1 MKTKL
6 NSLLFRSTSI
16 APLITFRILFGGLM
30 LVGALR
36 FMHLGWVERL
46 YVAPRVFFKFYGF
59 EWVENFGERGMYL
72 LYSLIALSAAFI
84 MVGLFYRLAAILFFL
99 SFTYAELIDSTN
111 YLNHY
116 YLVCLLAFL
125 LIFLPA
131 HRAYSVDVW
140 RKPAWQ
146 LQRVPAWTINVII
159 FQISIVYV
167 CAGIAKLSS
176 DWLLRAMPL
185 AIWLPTKANWPLL
198 GPLFAHSW
206 TAYAFS
212 WAGALYDLTIPFF
225 LLHPRTR
232 PFAYIAVIGFH
243 VLTKLLFNIGLFPF
257 IMIFNTLIFFSG
269 AWHERFLMVGKL
281 GSRKLGGES
290 WEIEK
295 LGNLKWDSLGVRW
308 SKSPNVQPWRLLTS
322 NQPPSRPQLP
332 TSNPQPA
339 TIWFSAFDF
348 RLTIG
353 HNLVHYLQ
361 KKLILIALTL
371 YFSLQ
376 VFLPFRYLF
385 YPGYL
390 LWTEEGYRFSWRVML
405 VEKVGQAT
413 FYIHDLENG
422 RKSEVDNSKYLSLF
436 QEKQMVIQPDM
447 ILQYAHFLAKTYEE
461 EQGICQPKVTV
472 NSHVALN
479 GRRSQAFV
487 NPNIDLAAIKDGWAP
502 KHWIIPFRHE

>member
-1 MKTKL
+1 
-6 NSLLFRSTSI
+6 
-16 APLITFRILFGGLM
+16 M

-46 YVAPRVFFKFYGF
+46 YVAPRFFFKFYGF
-59 EWVENFGERGMYL
+59 EWVENFGEMGMYL

-131 HRAYSVDVW
+131 HRAYSLDVW
-140 RKPAWQ
+140 RKPTWR
-146 LQRVPAWTINVII
+146 LQQVPAWTINVII

-198 GPLFAHSW
+198 GPLFAQPW

-269 AWHERFLMVGKL
+269 AWHERFFKVGKFGGRKW
-281 GSRKLGGES
+281 GS
-290 WEIEK
+290 
-295 LGNLKWDSLGVRW
+295 LKWGSLGVRL
-308 SKSPNVQPWRLLTS
+308 SKRPNVQQWSLLTS
-322 NQPPSRPQLP
+322 NQPQSRPQL
-332 TSNPQPA
+332 TTYNPQPA
-339 TIWFSAFDF
+339 TIPSSTSNLQPATPPQ
-348 RLTIG
+348 LTTY
-353 HNLVHYLQ
+353 NPNSYTPADLQ

-385 YPGYL
+385 YPGHL

-436 QEKQMVIQPDM
+436 QEKQMAIQPDM

-479 GRRSQAFV
+479 GRRSQPFV